1 MTNAVGYIRV
11 STDGQAGDDRFGI
24 DVQREQI
31 LKYAHENG
39 FEIMEWFID
48 EGVSGVKESR
58 PALDCILY
66 GDVENPPIENVIVAK
81 SDRVARDI
89 KLYFYYKQLLYQ
101 KDIELVSVSEDF
113 GEMGAFAGILEAFVM
128 FAAEQERANI
138 TRRTGAGRAIKAAK
152 GGYSG
157 GQAPYGYTVR
167 NKRLVVVP
175 EEAAAVRDMFKMHE
189 EGGTLREI
197 ADEMN
202 ARGLKTHRGGIF
214 RTSTIQTILGN
225 RKTYEGYYKYGKTDW
240 VVGQHEAIL

>member
-1 MTNAVGYIRV
+1 MKRAVGYIRV

-31 LKYAHENG
+31 LKYAQENG

-48 EGVSGVKESR
+48 EGVSGVKENR
-58 PALDCILY
+58 PALNCILY
-66 GDVENPPIENVIVAK
+66 GDVENPPIEKVIVAK
-81 SDRVARDI
+81 SDRIARDI

-138 TRRTGAGRAIKAAK
+138 TRRTQAGRVLKASR

-157 GQAPYGYTVR
+157 GRAPYGYTVK

-175 EEAAAVRDMFKMHE
+175 EEAEAVREIFKMHE
-189 EGGTLREI
+189 RGCTLQAI